1 MKRVLVT
8 LLVILA
14 VGLGAFFVL
23 QMLDQEDTASE
34 LQQGAEETANQVD
47 QAATDD
53 DLLTKILENP
63 AAYYNQEVTVE
74 GEIQDVYSTR
84 VFKISDQTIG
94 QELWVITQV
103 PLTTE
108 QMNEAEEFFEDN
120 ADVVVTGT
128 LRQMTVV
135 DIEREFSI
143 DLPAEAEVEFAD
155 KPVLV
160 ATRFTFSDGQAVF
173 DFDQGVQEDTSN
185 VNQ

>member
-8 LLVILA
+8 LLIIIA
-14 VGLGAFFVL
+14 VGVGAFFIL
-23 QMLDQEDTASE
+23 QMLDKEDTTNE
-34 LQQGAEETANQVD
+34 LQQGAQDTATQLD
-47 QAATDD
+47 QATTDD

-63 AAYYNQEVTVE
+63 AAYYGQEVTVG

-108 QMNEAEEFFEDN
+108 QMNEAEQFFEDN
-120 ADVVVTGT
+120 ADVRATGT

-135 DIEREFSI
+135 NIEEEFGI
-143 DLPAEAEVEFAD
+143 DLPDEADAQFVD

-160 ATRFTFSDGQAVF
+160 ATQFTFSDGQAVF